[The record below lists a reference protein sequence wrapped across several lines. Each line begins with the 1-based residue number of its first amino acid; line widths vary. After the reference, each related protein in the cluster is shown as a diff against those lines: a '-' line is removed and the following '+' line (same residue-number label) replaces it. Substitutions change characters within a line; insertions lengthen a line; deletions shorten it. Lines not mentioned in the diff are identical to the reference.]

1 MYLANRAT
9 FPTSRGSRYE
19 MDDASPTMIYR
30 ALLHRPGDWKAKGG
44 GGLDQQTEAM
54 GAWTFA
60 GSTA

>member
-19 MDDASPTMIYR
+19 MDGASPSMIFR
-30 ALLHRPGDWKAKGG
+30 ALLHRPWDWKGKVG
-44 GGLDQQTEAM
+44 GGLDQQPEAM

-60 GSTA
+60 GSAA